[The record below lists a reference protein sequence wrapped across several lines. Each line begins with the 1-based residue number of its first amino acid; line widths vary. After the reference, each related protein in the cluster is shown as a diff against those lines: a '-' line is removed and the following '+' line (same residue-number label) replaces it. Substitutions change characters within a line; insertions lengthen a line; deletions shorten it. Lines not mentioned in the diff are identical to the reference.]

1 MNVLPCHWMP
11 PFSLFFKSGCF
22 IWTSRC
28 VSDHSAA
35 ISARASLS
43 RMAALRGGALKS
55 CPGEI
60 LAVAVCSFTVQNGLR
75 GLQLPCGV
83 MDNTQR
89 QTLFYTHVHIH
100 ARELNLEISMHVHQ
114 HCKADMCALLFFPLH
129 NIKKKQIGPNKK
141 VEDNYSGIK
150 PCLGSISDKVKCFK
164 WFIFLSGLQLFSQ
177 STSFCFLF
185 PSSVN
190 FTSPL
195 LSAKA

>member
-1 MNVLPCHWMP
+1 M
-11 PFSLFFKSGCF
+11 
-22 IWTSRC
+22 
-28 VSDHSAA
+28 
-35 ISARASLS
+35 
-43 RMAALRGGALKS
+43 KS